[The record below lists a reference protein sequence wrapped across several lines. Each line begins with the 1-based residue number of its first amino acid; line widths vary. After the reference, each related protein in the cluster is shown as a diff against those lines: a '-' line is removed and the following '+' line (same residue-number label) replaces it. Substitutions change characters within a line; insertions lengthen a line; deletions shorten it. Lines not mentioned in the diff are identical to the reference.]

1 MKTTTSITYPVFALF
16 ALACFGLSPQAQAVC
31 QEGCS
36 GNNTFLGEDALL
48 NNAGF
53 TNTAVGVDA
62 LLSNTT
68 GNGNTAIG
76 SDALEIASGSSNI
89 AVGFEA
95 GVKLTTGSNN

>member
-16 ALACFGLSPQAQAVC
+16 ALASFGLSPQAQAVC

-53 TNTAVGVDA
+53 TNTAVGFDA

-76 SDALEIASGSSNI
+76 SSALVSNTSGN
-89 AVGFEA
+89 ANTA
-95 GVKLTTGSNN
+95 TGSNALFENTT